1 MVDFL
6 PSPMFYSAVSSV
18 LEQIQNTGDAGC
30 LDCDKTSIRIVYLSG
45 WLLWRDAA
53 LADLQLGLD
62 DKVDVWTK
70 GLWIFA
76 FFPHRFEL
84 LIGDAYKTNL
94 GSFFGSPCVVND
106 KEDLNLLM
114 CGSTGGLWII
124 IPKPN
129 MFSHHEGCCS
139 DSRQFN
145 GKAGMKLCCVAEMC
159 CRTFRLSAITS
170 VSLGHY
176 NKPAPVPEREKIAVL
191 YPSVSCCL
199 HV

>member
-1 MVDFL
+1 ML
-6 PSPMFYSAVSSV
+6 AVSTV
-18 LEQIQNTGDAGC
+18 IKQVYV
-30 LDCDKTSIRIVYLSG
+30 VYLSG
-45 WLLWRDAA
+45 RLLWRDAA
-53 LADLQLGLD
+53 RADLQLGLD

-124 IPKPN
+124 IHKPN

-145 GKAGMKLCCVAEMC
+145 GEAGMCC
-159 CRTFRLSAITS
+159 SAITS

-176 NKPAPVPEREKIAVL
+176 NKPALVPEREKIAVL